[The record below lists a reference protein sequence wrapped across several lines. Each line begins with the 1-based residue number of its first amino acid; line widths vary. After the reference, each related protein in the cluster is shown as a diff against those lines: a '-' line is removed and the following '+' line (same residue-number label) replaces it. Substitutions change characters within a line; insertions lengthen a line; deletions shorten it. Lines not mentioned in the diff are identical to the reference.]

1 MLQQV
6 QSFYEQIPL
15 DVKVS
20 IESGVMHEIQE
31 ALGAQARVRV
41 RLPNGSV
48 HETPTAAAAHQL
60 RREVVVVE
68 PAAPSR
74 HVRVI
79 LVVPVGIIHS
89 VGIAVRTPRVAVSLV
104 RVGARVCGA
113 QSTVVPAVRAH
124 LLLTRR
130 ILDGIEVLFAP
141 AGVGPRL
148 AVLPLDIPRDVTD
161 PAHRQPLGWR
171 VALVDH
177 AVTLLVIH
185 HDGRGDVQLCLF
197 SPVEL
202 HVPRLPPR
210 QHERPIFLG
219 PKAHLFVMHVVEDSV
234 VHSSHRGMKGHPI
247 HPFQRLREGVGPL
260 RGEVGTS
267 VTTVGELAVVSSM
280 LRGSELLGALE
291 HGVRALEQLGQGLTP
306 RGRRHG
312 EQPYHRGGSR
322 RLFLFT
328 DPSSFE
334 TL

>member
-6 QSFYEQIPL
+6 QSFYEQTPL

-68 PAAPSR
+68 PAAPSNVVPVTIIL
-74 HVRVI
+74 VRVI
-79 LVVPVGIIHS
+79 LVVPVDIIHS

-124 LLLTRR
+124 LLHTRR

-141 AGVGPRL
+141 AGIGPRL

-161 PAHRQPLGWR
+161 PAHRQPLGWH

-202 HVPRLPPR
+202 HVP
-210 QHERPIFLG
+210 
-219 PKAHLFVMHVVEDSV
+219 
-234 VHSSHRGMKGHPI
+234 
-247 HPFQRLREGVGPL
+247 
-260 RGEVGTS
+260 
-267 VTTVGELAVVSSM
+267 
-280 LRGSELLGALE
+280 
-291 HGVRALEQLGQGLTP
+291 
-306 RGRRHG
+306 
-312 EQPYHRGGSR
+312 
-322 RLFLFT
+322 
-328 DPSSFE
+328 
-334 TL
+334 